1 MKIRLKINNAAIIYT
16 LFAIVFIGGHIL
28 RIQPLFVNFSIA
40 LVGLWALLYS
50 VLKKKINGINAYLIL
65 AAVLYSV
72 FMILSLFYNGNAD
85 YMDLLWIWAYMG
97 IAILTY
103 EFRISKQVYWNI
115 AYAIIILVCIYVIM
129 GGAADD
135 LLSIG
140 SQNNISV
147 YIIFFVLMS
156 YLSVMKEKKLIEYY
170 ISFLTLA
177 ISLWTGSRAGIIASF
192 LLIIGTFFYNF
203 LAIKGQKIKSLIKWF
218 ALILFSIWTVNHFFG
233 KYLLGLVDKI
243 NRYGGT
249 SIRTEIWREYIL
261 GVLSNAGNFI
271 FGADTSNVMYHW
283 LSFYSGNTHNSFLML
298 HAKFGIVALLMVII
312 LLFVVLHK
320 SIQEKNYI
328 MMVTVIV
335 AIARMFFDWI
345 SFPGLYDILFWYMFL
360 YALDKEEYGRQLKEQ
375 LNE

>member
-1 MKIRLKINNAAIIYT
+1 M
-16 LFAIVFIGGHIL
+16 
-28 RIQPLFVNFSIA
+28 
-40 LVGLWALLYS
+40 
-50 VLKKKINGINAYLIL
+50 
-65 AAVLYSV
+65 
-72 FMILSLFYNGNAD
+72 
-85 YMDLLWIWAYMG
+85 
-97 IAILTY
+97 
-103 EFRISKQVYWNI
+103 
-115 AYAIIILVCIYVIM
+115 
-129 GGAADD
+129 
-135 LLSIG
+135 
-140 SQNNISV
+140 
-147 YIIFFVLMS
+147 
-156 YLSVMKEKKLIEYY
+156 
-170 ISFLTLA
+170 
-177 ISLWTGSRAGIIASF
+177 
-192 LLIIGTFFYNF
+192 
-203 LAIKGQKIKSLIKWF
+203 
-218 ALILFSIWTVNHFFG
+218 
-233 KYLLGLVDKI
+233 LGLVDKI

-375 LNE
+375 LQ